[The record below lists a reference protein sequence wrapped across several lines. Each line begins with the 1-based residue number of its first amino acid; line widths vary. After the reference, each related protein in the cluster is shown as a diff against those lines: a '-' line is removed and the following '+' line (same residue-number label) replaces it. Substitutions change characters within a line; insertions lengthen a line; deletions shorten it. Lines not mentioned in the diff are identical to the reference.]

1 MTDPSPPS
9 AAAPPPLAW
18 PAIATFATAHFLVHV
33 LTNGNY
39 GMFRDEFYYLAC
51 ADHLAWGY
59 VDHPPFSIAALALW
73 RALFGDSVDAIRV
86 LPALLGAAQVV
97 LTALIARELGGRR
110 MAQTLSAVAAAV
122 APTWLG
128 ITGFYSMNAF
138 EPVVWTCALLVFAR
152 ILRGGDPRL
161 WLALGAILGV
171 GLLNKI
177 SVLVLGMGIAVG
189 VLISSARHQL
199 RLVHP
204 WVGAAIALVLFAPHV
219 VWQIANDWPT
229 REFIANAQRYKI
241 AAMSPAAFFGE
252 QILMIHPV
260 SLPLWLS
267 GLWFLMYTRRMKV
280 FRPLGVVY
288 LVAFALFVMQRSKPY
303 YLTAAYAPLLAA
315 GACAAE
321 AVARRRLGRWLTVT
335 YGVALAAGGAL
346 IAPLAVPILPVES
359 FIRYQQRIGIVPESD
374 ENNAVGALP
383 QYYADRFGWEE
394 MTAEVARVYHA
405 LAPEERERCAI
416 VCGNYGE
423 AGAITYY
430 GRKLGLPPAVSQH
443 NSYYLWGLGEGPIDV
458 VIVVGIDG
466 DDLRGTFA
474 SVEAAGHIETR
485 YSMPYE
491 SRLTVWIARG
501 PTVPLDEAWRAG
513 KHYI

>member
-1 MTDPSPPS
+1 MTDPSRAP
-9 AAAPPPLAW
+9 APPATARM
-18 PAIATFATAHFLVHV
+18 AIATLAAAHFLVHV

-73 RALFGDSVDAIRV
+73 RALFGDSVGAIRL

-97 LTALIARELGGRR
+97 LTALTARELGGRR
-110 MAQTLSAVAAAV
+110 TAQALAALAAAV
-122 APTWLG
+122 APTWLA

-138 EPVVWTCALLVFAR
+138 EPVVWTGALLLFAR
-152 ILRGGDPRL
+152 ILRGGDRRL
-161 WLALGAILGV
+161 WLALGAILGI

-177 SVLVLGMGIAVG
+177 SVLVLGMGMAVG
-189 VLISSARHQL
+189 LLLSPTRRELRH
-199 RLVHP
+199 VHP
-204 WVGAAIALVLFAPHV
+204 WAGVAIALVLFAPHV

-229 REFIANAQRYKI
+229 REFVANAQRYKI
-241 AAMSPAAFFGE
+241 AASSPAAFFGE
-252 QILMIHPV
+252 QILMIHPL
-260 SLPLWLS
+260 SLPLWLA
-267 GLWFLMYTRRMKV
+267 GLSFLMYTRRMKV
-280 FRPLGVVY
+280 LRPLGVVY
-288 LVAFALFVMQRSKPY
+288 LVAFAIFVMQRSKPY

-315 GACAAE
+315 GACVAE
-321 AVARRRLGRWLTVT
+321 QVARRKLGRWLVFA
-335 YGVALAAGGAL
+335 YGVVLAAGGAM
-346 IAPLAVPILPVES
+346 IAPLAVPILRVDS
-359 FIRYQQRIGIVPESD
+359 FIHYQQRIGIAPESD
-374 ENNAVGALP
+374 ENHAMGALP
-383 QYYADRFGWEE
+383 QHYADRFGWEE

-405 LAPEERERCAI
+405 LPPEERERCAI
-416 VCGNYGE
+416 MCGNYGE

-443 NSYYLWGLGEGPIDV
+443 NSYYLWGPGEGPFDV
-458 VIVVGIDG
+458 FIVVGIDG

-474 SVEAAGHIETR
+474 SVEAGGRIQTR

-491 SRLTVWIARG
+491 AKLTVWVARG
-501 PTVPLDEAWRAG
+501 LTVPLDEAWRAG